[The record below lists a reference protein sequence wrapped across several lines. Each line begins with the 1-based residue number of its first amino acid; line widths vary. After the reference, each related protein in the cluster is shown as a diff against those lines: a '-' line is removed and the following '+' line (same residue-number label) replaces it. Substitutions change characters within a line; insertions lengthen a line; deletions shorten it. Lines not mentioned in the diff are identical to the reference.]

1 VYLSWIEKKKEST
14 ENRKIAR
21 QRSSGELLTF
31 FPFVSKLYL
40 GGEGYCY
47 YFKWKIRSCKQMP
60 RAFLSTSSLSVSLKK
75 KMTRKA
81 NSKDAL
87 APLGLLYDDCS
98 HRLLLLLVFDMVINQ
113 KNSNSRR
120 DGMRLKRN
128 ILVRSTFLLQLFATL
143 RRERKQQQRRNKC
156 CCCISTLAGA
166 FEFLSLSPHSRPNEL
181 RGVLLTAR
189 NILLLSVPR

>member
-1 VYLSWIEKKKEST
+1 
-14 ENRKIAR
+14 
-21 QRSSGELLTF
+21 
-31 FPFVSKLYL
+31 
-40 GGEGYCY
+40 
-47 YFKWKIRSCKQMP
+47 MP

-98 HRLLLLLVFDMVINQ
+98 HRLLLLLLLVFDMVINQ

-189 NILLLSVPR
+189 NILLLSVPRQLFANVPNINGRKGINNKPKNLKKKRVDWLESSWLRCVLFHAGPGDSYQMME

>member
-1 VYLSWIEKKKEST
+1 
-14 ENRKIAR
+14 
-21 QRSSGELLTF
+21 
-31 FPFVSKLYL
+31 
-40 GGEGYCY
+40 
-47 YFKWKIRSCKQMP
+47 MP

-143 RRERKQQQRRNKC
+143 RRERKQQRRNKC

-189 NILLLSVPR
+189 NILLLSVPRQLFANVPNINGRKELTTNPKTEKKKKTSRLVGVELVAVRVISCRTR

>member
-1 VYLSWIEKKKEST
+1 
-14 ENRKIAR
+14 
-21 QRSSGELLTF
+21 
-31 FPFVSKLYL
+31 
-40 GGEGYCY
+40 
-47 YFKWKIRSCKQMP
+47 MP

>member
-1 VYLSWIEKKKEST
+1 
-14 ENRKIAR
+14 
-21 QRSSGELLTF
+21 
-31 FPFVSKLYL
+31 
-40 GGEGYCY
+40 
-47 YFKWKIRSCKQMP
+47 MP

-98 HRLLLLLVFDMVINQ
+98 HRLLLLLLVFDMVINQ

-189 NILLLSVPR
+189 NILLLSVPRQLFANVPNINGRKGINNKPKNLKKKTSRLVGVELVAVRVISCRTR